1 MVSRCKEDPARAGP
15 GSSNMEEQGECGGEG
30 SRGHRMQSATLLT
43 LSKVILKGCSVVRV
57 GLLGKWW
64 RRGSAESEGD

>member
-1 MVSRCKEDPARAGP
+1 MSRCKEDPARAGP
-15 GSSNMEEQGECGGEG
+15 GRSNMEEQGEGRGEG
-30 SRGHRMQSATLLT
+30 GRGHRMQSATLLT

-57 GLLGKWW
+57 GLLGQWW